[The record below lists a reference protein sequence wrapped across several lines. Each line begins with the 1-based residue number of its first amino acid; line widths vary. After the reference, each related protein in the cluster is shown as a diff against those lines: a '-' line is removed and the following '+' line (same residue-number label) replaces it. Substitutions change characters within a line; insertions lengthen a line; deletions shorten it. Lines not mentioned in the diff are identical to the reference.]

1 MKRIILSI
9 ILALTAC
16 VSLSAQQQ
24 GDKAVAAY
32 VGLDLSTVPNSNF
45 EILAEFDYF
54 VVDNVRASFAVG
66 MPVASRLIS
75 KVGDEKLK
83 QNTVGVYF
91 NPNVAYY
98 CKLADNIFYTPEL
111 GATFGLGS
119 FKNKFS
125 STVLEKGRYN
135 GFCIYL
141 YPVYFEIQ
149 VNARMAIGVAL
160 GELCYEN
167 FKFRDTANQ
176 IVDRTGDFSFHL
188 NSGSICWRYYL

>member
-1 MKRIILSI
+1 MKRILCIV
-9 ILALTAC
+9 LALTAC

-32 VGLDLSTVPNSNF
+32 AALELSTVPNSNF

-66 MPVASRLIS
+66 MPVASTLIA

-83 QNTVGVYF
+83 RNTVGVYF

-98 CKLADNIFYTPEL
+98 VKLADNIFYTPEI
-111 GATFGLGS
+111 GFAYELGS
-119 FKNKFS
+119 FKDKYAS
-125 STVLEKGRYN
+125 SVLVNGRYN
-135 GFCIYL
+135 GFYTYL
-141 YPVYFEIQ
+141 YPIYFEIQ
-149 VNARMAIGVAL
+149 VNARMAIGISL

-167 FKFRDTANQ
+167 YNFRDTSNQ
-176 IVDRTGDFSFHL
+176 IVDTVNDFSFRL
-188 NSGSICWRYYL
+188 NSASLCLRYYL